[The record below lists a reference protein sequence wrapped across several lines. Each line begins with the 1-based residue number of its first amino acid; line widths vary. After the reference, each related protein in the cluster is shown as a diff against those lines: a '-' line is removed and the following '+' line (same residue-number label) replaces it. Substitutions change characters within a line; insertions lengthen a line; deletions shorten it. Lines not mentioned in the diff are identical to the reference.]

1 MVTITTT
8 STMDWE
14 FIETQKEGRAL
25 LSEGYQYLRIR
36 KGFEGSFGDV
46 VSGYVRAEG
55 SAGQRENFS
64 RSTSINMAYYRMP
77 ISEYLDAVGHLV
89 TKKY

>member
-1 MVTITTT
+1 
-8 STMDWE
+8 MDWE
-14 FIETQKEGRAL
+14 FIETQKGGRAL
-25 LSEGYQYLRIR
+25 LSGGYQYLRIR

-46 VSGYVRAEG
+46 VSGYARAEG

-64 RSTSINMAYYRMP
+64 RSINMAYYRMT
-77 ISEYLDAVGHLV
+77 SEYLNAVGHLV